1 MASRLGDR
9 LRRSLARRPAL
20 GPLLA
25 RLARDTRG
33 NVMLFMAAGV
43 IPVTAAVGS
52 GVDLTRAYMAQARLQ
67 QAVDAATLAGRKA
80 MTDGSLDTADPEIV
94 KFLQNNYP
102 ANMSDGAGI
111 HIDDPIF
118 QSEAVEMESE
128 ITDQGALCVTAQAT
142 VPTLVMGAF
151 GKPSITIGANSCARR
166 SGTNIDVVMVLDVT
180 GSMAGTRLTALKTAT
195 KNFLATLD
203 DTRTQLAVSGLRV
216 RVGIVPY
223 SQAVN
228 IGRLLNEEN
237 AAYLATTAQDYWTD
251 IGTPYRP
258 CTNDNS
264 SDCDWRNSTDDDYAR
279 AVPLDVSSF
288 VTAGGAAGST
298 YSNAY
303 AWKGCVEMRA
313 SIKTIKSSTSSASI
327 PNGAWDILDV
337 APGQSYGGGT
347 APAWRPYL
355 AVPVD
360 SDTNRYGSSPRTTQ
374 PTAAPWS
381 QIKWEVDRRSSW
393 RTTGP
398 AASATSSTDNPNAS
412 CPAEAKKL
420 GEHTATS
427 LTSYVNGLVAEG
439 GTLHDVGMYWGLV
452 MISPQAP
459 FVNETEYLAPG
470 HTGSKRDVKKYIV
483 FMTDGELSPPST
495 YSAWG
500 KESWEKRIHSDSD
513 SKDEH
518 RKRFQMICEAAKQQN
533 VNISTIAFGD
543 DMGTSDENALKG
555 CATNTDQY
563 YEAANSADLIAVFQA
578 IANNIGYLR
587 LSE

>member
-1 MASRLGDR
+1 MASHVGDR
-9 LRRSLARRPAL
+9 LRAAL
-20 GPLLA
+20 GRWR
-25 RLARDTRG
+25 RLADLAGDTRG

-43 IPVTAAVGS
+43 IPVTAAVGG

-80 MTDGSLDTADPEIV
+80 MTDGKLETANPEIV

-102 ANMSDGAGI
+102 ANMADGTGLTVA
-111 HIDDPIF
+111 DPIF
-118 QSEAVEMESE
+118 QSEAVDLDATIS
-128 ITDQGALCVTAQAT
+128 DQGALCVTAQAT

-151 GKPSITIGANSCARR
+151 GKRSITIGANSCARR
-166 SGTNIDVVMVLDVT
+166 SGTNIDVVLVLDVT
-180 GSMAGTRLTALKTAT
+180 GSMAGTRLSALKTAT
-195 KNFLATLD
+195 TNFLKTLD

-228 IGRLLNEEN
+228 IGRLLREEDSS
-237 AAYLATTAQDYWTD
+237 YIATSAQEYWTD
-251 IGTPYRP
+251 IGTQYRP
-258 CTNDNS
+258 CTDNANAA
-264 SDCDWRNSTDDDYAR
+264 CNWRNSSADDDAR
-279 AVPLDVSSF
+279 AVALDVESF
-288 VTAGGAAGST
+288 VTAGGASGTAYT
-298 YSNAY
+298 NAY
-303 AWKGCVEMRA
+303 AWKGCVEMRP

-327 PNGAWDILDV
+327 PAGAWDILDV
-337 APGQSYGGGT
+337 APGVTVGGT
-347 APAWRPYL
+347 PAPPWRPYL

-360 SDTNRYGSSPRTTQ
+360 SDSNAYGTSPRTTQ

-381 QIKWEVDRRSSW
+381 QMKWLVDDRSTW
-393 RTTGP
+393 RTTRSS
-398 AASATSSTDNPNAS
+398 ASATSSTDNPNAS

-452 MISPQAP
+452 MITPQAP

-483 FMTDGELSPPST
+483 FMTDGELAPPST

-500 KESWEKRIHSDSD
+500 KEGWEKRIHSDSD

-518 RKRFQMICEAAKQQN
+518 RKRFQMLCEAGKQQN
-533 VNISTIAFGD
+533 VNISTVAFGD
-543 DMGTSDENALKG
+543 AMGTSDANALKG
-555 CATNTDQY
+555 CATTEDQY
-563 YEAANSADLIAVFQA
+563 YKASNAADLIAVFQA

>member
-1 MASRLGDR
+1 MASHLGDR
-9 LRRSLARRPAL
+9 LRRSLARW
-20 GPLLA
+20 PLLA
-25 RLARDTRG
+25 QLARDTRG

-102 ANMSDGAGI
+102 ANMSDGSGI
-111 HIDDPIF
+111 AIADPIF
-118 QSEAVEMESE
+118 QSEAVNFESQ
-128 ITDQGALCVTAQAT
+128 ISDQGALCVTAQAV

-151 GKPSITIGANSCARR
+151 GKQSITIGANSCARR
-166 SGTNIDVVMVLDVT
+166 SGTNIDVVLVLDVT

-228 IGRLLNEEN
+228 IGRLLKEEN
-237 AAYLATTAQDYWTD
+237 AAYLATIAQDYWTN

-258 CTNDNS
+258 CTGS
-264 SDCDWRNSTDDDYAR
+264 GSDCYWRNDTADAFAR
-279 AVPLDVSSF
+279 AVPLDVQSF
-288 VTAGGAAGST
+288 VTAGGASGSS

-313 SIKTIKSSTSSASI
+313 SIKTIKTSTSSSTI
-327 PNGAWDILDV
+327 PAGAWDILDV
-337 APGQSYGGGT
+337 APGVSVNGT
-347 APAWRPYL
+347 PAPAWRPYL
-355 AVPVD
+355 AVPIED
-360 SDTNRYGSSPRTTQ
+360 SGNSNAYGTSPRTTQ
-374 PTAAPWS
+374 PTTAPWS
-381 QIKWEVDRRSSW
+381 QMKWKVDSQSTW
-393 RTTGP
+393 RTTRST
-398 AASATSSTDNPNAS
+398 AVATSSTDNPNAS

-518 RKRFQMICEAAKQQN
+518 RKRFQMLCEAAKQQN

>member
-1 MASRLGDR
+1 MTSRLGDR
-9 LRRSLARRPAL
+9 LYR
-20 GPLLA
+20 LLCGWH
-25 RLARDTRG
+25 RLADDTRG

-43 IPVTAAVGS
+43 IPVVAAVGG

-102 ANMSDGAGI
+102 ANMSDGAGLSI
-111 HIDDPIF
+111 ADPIF
-118 QSEAVEMESE
+118 QSEAVEVNST
-128 ITDQGALCVTAQAT
+128 ISDQGALCVTAQTT

-151 GKPSITIGANSCARR
+151 GKRSISIGANSCARR
-166 SGTNIDVVMVLDVT
+166 SGTNIDVVLVLDVT

-195 KNFLATLD
+195 TNFLATLD

-228 IGRLLNEEN
+228 IGRLLKEEN
-237 AAYLATTAQDYWTD
+237 SSYLATTAQDYWTD

-258 CTNDNS
+258 CTDNS
-264 SDCDWRNSTDDDYAR
+264 RSACDWRNNSDNYAR
-279 AVPLDVSSF
+279 AVPLDVESF
-288 VTAGGAAGST
+288 VTAGGASGSAFT
-298 YSNAY
+298 NAY

-327 PNGAWDILDV
+327 PTGAWDILDV
-337 APGQSYGGGT
+337 APGVAVDGT
-347 APAWRPYL
+347 PAPAWRPYL
-355 AVPVD
+355 AVPVAGD
-360 SDTNRYGSSPRTTQ
+360 SNAYGTSPRTTE
-374 PTAAPWS
+374 PTTAPWS
-381 QIKWEVDRRSSW
+381 QMKWLVDQRSTW
-393 RTTGP
+393 RTTRST
-398 AASATSSTDNPNAS
+398 ASATSSSDNPNAN

-420 GEHTATS
+420 GEHSATS
-427 LTSYVNGLVAEG
+427 LSSYVSGLVAEG

-459 FVNETEYLAPG
+459 FSNETEYLAPG

-483 FMTDGELSPPST
+483 FMTDGELAPPSS

-518 RKRFQMICEAAKQQN
+518 RKRFQMLCEAGKQQN

-543 DMGTSDENALKG
+543 AMGTSDANALKG
-555 CATNTDQY
+555 CATTEDQY
-563 YEAANSADLIAVFQA
+563 YKAANAADLIAVFQA

>member
-1 MASRLGDR
+1 MTNRLGDR
-9 LRRSLARRPAL
+9 LRRAL
-20 GPLLA
+20 GAWPLLA
-25 RLARDTRG
+25 RLRQDTRG

-94 KFLQNNYP
+94 KFLQSNYP
-102 ANMSDGAGI
+102 ANMSDGSGLAI
-111 HIDDPIF
+111 ADPIF
-118 QSEAVEMESE
+118 QSEAVEMNSSLSDE
-128 ITDQGALCVTAQAT
+128 GALCVTAQAT

-166 SGTNIDVVMVLDVT
+166 SGTNIDVVLVLDVT
-180 GSMAGTRLTALKTAT
+180 GSMAGTRIAALKTAT
-195 KNFLATLD
+195 NNFLATLD

-228 IGRLLNEEN
+228 IGRLLHEEN
-237 AAYLATTAQDYWTD
+237 SAYIVTAAQDYWTD

-258 CTNDNS
+258 CTNNDDD
-264 SDCDWRNSTDDDYAR
+264 DCNWRNSNDDDSPR
-279 AVPLDVSSF
+279 AVPLDVENY
-288 VTAGGAAGST
+288 VAAGGASGST
-298 YSNAY
+298 PSSAFG
-303 AWKGCVEMRA
+303 WKGCVEMRP
-313 SIKTIKSSTSSASI
+313 SIKTIGTSTSLASI
-327 PNGAWDILDV
+327 PAGAWDIIDA
-337 APGQSYGGGT
+337 APGVIVGGAA

-355 AVPVD
+355 ALPL
-360 SDTNRYGSSPRTTQ
+360 SSENRYGPNPRTTQ
-374 PTAAPWS
+374 PTSAPWS
-381 QIKWEVDRRSSW
+381 QVKWEVDDRSTW
-393 RTTGP
+393 RATRS
-398 AASATSSTDNPNAS
+398 AASATGSNPNQN

-420 GEHTATS
+420 GEHTASS
-427 LTSYVNGLVAEG
+427 LTSYINGLVAEG
-439 GTLHDVGMYWGLV
+439 NTLHDVGMYWGLV

-459 FVNETEYLAPG
+459 FPNETEYLAPG

-483 FMTDGELSPPST
+483 FMTDGALQPPT
-495 YSAWG
+495 GYAAWG
-500 KESWEKRIHSDSD
+500 KEGWEKRIHSDNNSM
-513 SKDEH
+513 DEH
-518 RKRFQMICEAAKQQN
+518 RRRFQMLCEAAKQQN
-533 VNISTIAFGD
+533 VNISTVAFGES
-543 DMGTSDENALKG
+543 MGTTDERALKG
-555 CATNTDQY
+555 CATTSDQY

>member
-1 MASRLGDR
+1 
-9 LRRSLARRPAL
+9 
-20 GPLLA
+20 
-25 RLARDTRG
+25 
-33 NVMLFMAAGV
+33 
-43 IPVTAAVGS
+43 
-52 GVDLTRAYMAQARLQ
+52 TRAYMAQARLQ

-102 ANMSDGAGI
+102 ANMSDGTGI
-111 HIDDPIF
+111 SIADPIF
-118 QSEAVEMESE
+118 QSEAVVMNST
-128 ITDQGALCVTAQAT
+128 ISDQGALCVTAQAT

-151 GKPSITIGANSCARR
+151 GKQSITIGANSCARR
-166 SGTNIDVVMVLDVT
+166 SGTNIDVVLVLDVT

-195 KNFLATLD
+195 TDFLETLD

-228 IGRLLNEEN
+228 IGRLLKEES
-237 AAYLATTAQDYWTD
+237 ATYLATTAQDYWTD
-251 IGTPYRP
+251 IGTQYRP
-258 CTNDNS
+258 CTDDSKDSCN
-264 SDCDWRNSTDDDYAR
+264 WRNSEDDDYAR
-279 AVPLDVSSF
+279 AVPLDVANF
-288 VTAGGAAGST
+288 VDAGGASGT
-298 YSNAY
+298 DYSNAY
-303 AWKGCVEMRA
+303 AWKGCVEMRS
-313 SIKTIKSSTSSASI
+313 SIKTIGSSTSSASI
-327 PNGAWDILDV
+327 PDGAWDILDV
-337 APGQSYGGGT
+337 APGQSHGGGT

-360 SDTNRYGSSPRTTQ
+360 DDSNQYGTSPRTTQ
-374 PTAAPWS
+374 PTTAPWS
-381 QIKWEVDRRSSW
+381 QMKWEMSDRATWRTQRSS
-393 RTTGP
+393 
-398 AASATSSTDNPNAS
+398 ASATSNTDNPNAS

-420 GEHTATS
+420 GEHTAAS
-427 LTSYVNGLVAEG
+427 LTSYVNGLVAAG

-459 FVNETEYLAPG
+459 FPNETEYLAPG
-470 HTGSKRDVKKYIV
+470 HTGSKRDVKKYII
-483 FMTDGELSPPST
+483 FMTDGELAPPST

-513 SKDEH
+513 SKSEH
-518 RKRFQMICEAAKQQN
+518 RKRFQMLCEAAKQQN

-543 DMGTSDENALKG
+543 NMGTTDANALRG

-563 YEAANSADLIAVFQA
+563 YAAANSADLIAVFQA